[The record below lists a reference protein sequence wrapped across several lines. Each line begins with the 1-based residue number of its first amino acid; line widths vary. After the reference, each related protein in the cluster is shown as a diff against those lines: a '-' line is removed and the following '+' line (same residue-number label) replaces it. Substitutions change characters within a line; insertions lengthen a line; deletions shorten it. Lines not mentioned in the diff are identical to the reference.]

1 MSGGGNVASILIVD
15 DSKFMR
21 KMLGD
26 ILVEDGH
33 QIVGEAENAREAVE
47 LYRRLKPDLV
57 TLDIIMP
64 KVGETDAISALKE
77 MIRINP
83 LAKVVVISA
92 MGQQDIVREYI
103 KAGARNFIVK
113 PFQTSNVTGVVK
125 EVLEDF

>member
-1 MSGGGNVASILIVD
+1 MANILIVD

-21 KMLGD
+21 KMLCD
-26 ILVEDGH
+26 ILVEGGH
-33 QIVGEAENAREAVE
+33 QIVGEAENAKEAVE

-64 KVGETDAISALKE
+64 TVGETDAISALKE
-77 MIRINP
+77 MIRVNP

-103 KAGARNFIVK
+103 QAGARNFIVK
-113 PFQTSNVTGVVK
+113 PFQHSNVTGVVK
-125 EVLEDF
+125 DVLEGF